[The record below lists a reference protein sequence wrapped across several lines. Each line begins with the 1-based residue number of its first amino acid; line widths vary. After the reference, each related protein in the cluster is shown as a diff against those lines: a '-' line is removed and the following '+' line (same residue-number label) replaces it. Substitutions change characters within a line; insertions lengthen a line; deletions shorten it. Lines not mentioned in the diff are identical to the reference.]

1 MSELKIPGN
10 QDWTFETDR
19 LLLTPMF
26 ESDADA
32 LFELLQEPE
41 LHFFTRGATA
51 CNGSRRSGKDSP
63 MGKSPLGPAR

>member
-41 LHFFTRGATA
+41 LHFFTRG
-51 CNGSRRSGKDSP
+51 GHRLQR
-63 MGKSPLGPAR
+63 